1 MLKPTKKNTK
11 KEIQSDPFLDTV
23 GNAQAHFEHNKT
35 LYTQIIT
42 GFLVLVA
49 GFMFLSN
56 KNKVHIKEGNAA
68 LGNAL
73 VAIDQDDLSNAKFQ
87 LETVFNDYSD
97 TKPSYEAAYFLGK
110 IYFEEEDFDLAK
122 KYITTFKENSNN
134 EMLLVA
140 SAKMLSDIEEQNNNI
155 ENAIE
160 FIKDSKKKVNL
171 ASQKNSLEL
180 DEARLL
186 ISSGLIDNAKKKLN
200 SILNLKDIPNNQK
213 QIAEELLG
221 QISS

>member
-110 IYFEEEDFDLAK
+110 IYFEEEDFVLAK
-122 KYITTFKENSNN
+122 KYITTFKVNSNN

-200 SILNLKDIPNNQK
+200 NILNLKDIPNNQK

>member
-110 IYFEEEDFDLAK
+110 IYFEEEDFVLAK

-200 SILNLKDIPNNQK
+200 NILNLKDIPNNQK

>member
-56 KNKVHIKEGNAA
+56 KNKVHIKEGNTA

-110 IYFEEEDFDLAK
+110 IYFEEEDFILAK
-122 KYITTFKENSNN
+122 KYITTFSENSNN
-134 EMLLVA
+134 EMLLVS
-140 SAKMLSDIEEQNNNI
+140 SAKMLSDIEEKNNNI
-155 ENAIE
+155 ENAIKI
-160 FIKDSKKKVNL
+160 IKNSKKKVNL

-186 ISSGLIDNAKKKLN
+186 ISSGLIDNARKKLN
-200 SILNLKDIPNNQK
+200 NILNLKDIPNNQK

>member
-1 MLKPTKKNTK
+1 MLKPMKKNTK

-73 VAIDQDDLSNAKFQ
+73 IAIDQDDLSNAKFQ

-110 IYFEEEDFDLAK
+110 IYFEEEDFILAK
-122 KYITTFKENSNN
+122 KYITTFSENSNN
-134 EMLLVA
+134 EMLLVS
-140 SAKMLSDIEEQNNNI
+140 SAKMLSDIEEKNNNI
-155 ENAIE
+155 ENAIKI
-160 FIKDSKKKVNL
+160 IKNSKKKVNF

-186 ISSGLIDNAKKKLN
+186 ISSGLIDNARKKLN
-200 SILNLKDIPNNQK
+200 NILNLKDIPNNQK

>member
-110 IYFEEEDFDLAK
+110 IYFEEEDFVLAK

>member
-110 IYFEEEDFDLAK
+110 IYFEEEDFVLAK
-122 KYITTFKENSNN
+122 KYITTFRENSKN
-134 EMLLVA
+134 EMLLVS
-140 SAKMLSDIEEQNNNI
+140 SAKMLSDIEEKNNNI
-155 ENAIE
+155 ENAIRI
-160 FIKDSKKKVNL
+160 IKNSKKKLNL

-186 ISSGLIDNAKKKLN
+186 ISSGLIDNARKKLN
-200 SILNLKDIPNNQK
+200 NILNLKDIPNNQK

>member
-42 GFLVLVA
+42 GFLLLVA

-73 VAIDQDDLSNAKFQ
+73 VAIDQNDLSNAKFQ
-87 LETVFNDYSD
+87 LETVYNDYSD
-97 TKPSYEAAYFLGK
+97 TKPSFEAAYFLGK
-110 IYFEEEDFDLAK
+110 IYFEEEDFILAK
-122 KYITTFKENSNN
+122 KYITTFSENSNN
-134 EMLLVA
+134 EMLLVS
-140 SAKMLSDIEEQNNNI
+140 SAKMLSDIEEKNNNI
-155 ENAIE
+155 ENAIKI
-160 FIKDSKKKVNL
+160 IKNSKKKVNL
-171 ASQKNSLEL
+171 AGQKNSLEL

-186 ISSGLIDNAKKKLN
+186 ISSGLIDNARKKLN
-200 SILNLKDIPNNQK
+200 NILNLKDIPNNQK

>member
-56 KNKVHIKEGNAA
+56 KNKVHIKEGNVA

-110 IYFEEEDFDLAK
+110 IYFEEEDFILAK
-122 KYITTFKENSNN
+122 KYITTFSENSNN
-134 EMLLVA
+134 EMLLVS
-140 SAKMLSDIEEQNNNI
+140 SAKMLSDIEEKNNNI
-155 ENAIE
+155 ENAIKI
-160 FIKDSKKKVNL
+160 IKNSKKNVNF

-186 ISSGLIDNAKKKLN
+186 ILSGLIDNARKKLN
-200 SILNLKDIPNNQK
+200 NILNLKDIPNNQK

>member
-110 IYFEEEDFDLAK
+110 IYFEEEDFVLAK

-186 ISSGLIDNAKKKLN
+186 ISSGLIDNARQKLN
-200 SILNLKDIPNNQK
+200 NILNLKDIPNNQK